1 MVSSTSLTKKILEK
15 HSKRLLKRLI
25 ILLSYEHLPEAM
37 VEALHVIVLITN
49 IMDYEM
55 SSELI
60 VVGLIH

>member
-37 VEALHVIVLITN
+37 VEALHILVLITN